1 MTTKTEP
8 ISILLISKN
17 PFIYE
22 ATRSTLAKVEFLRL
36 FVKKITPVNY
46 QAVLAETKPDVI
58 LLDFEFQNQPV
69 ELLEKIISE
78 HPKSMVIVILSES
91 DMVNSGQVMLLGA
104 RAFIHYPYIADSLI
118 VTIKRV
124 MDLMVRDQDY
134 LIRTPAIDTEIK
146 PKNTFIVFSPKGG
159 VGTTT
164 IATNLAISLQKYLN
178 EEVLLIDGKHLFGHV
193 ALYLNLRTGNSIID
207 LLNHAGMLDQR
218 LIRQVVIKHMSGI
231 HVLPSPNSIFEAQG
245 IKPDSLFT
253 VIQSLQ
259 QVFSNIIIDG
269 GNNLNENTVTYMDS
283 SDKIL
288 LVLNPDLASMRD
300 VRQFMEVAVTLS
312 YPKDKTLLIL
322 NQTGRKADV
331 KREDIENILKMKI
344 FGKIPSDENVA
355 LSSLNEG
362 VPILLKSPRHPI
374 SKAFSDIAIELA
386 KIIQTSKTEFLEKAK
401 NEKTELS

>member
-1 MTTKTEP
+1 MTTKIEP

-17 PFIYE
+17 SFIYE
-22 ATRSTLAKVEFLRL
+22 STRLTLAKVGFMNLL
-36 FVKKITPVNY
+36 VKDVTILNHME
-46 QAVLAETKPDVI
+46 VLAETKPDVI

-69 ELLEKIISE
+69 DLLEQIITK
-78 HPKSMVIVILSES
+78 HPKSAVIVILSEK
-91 DMVNSGQVMLLGA
+91 DMVNSDRVVQSGA
-104 RAFIHYPYIADSLI
+104 RAFIQYPYQADNLI

-124 MDLMVRDQDY
+124 MELMVRDQDY
-134 LIRTPAIDTEIK
+134 LIRIPVENAEIK
-146 PKNTFIVFSPKGG
+146 PRNTFIVFSPKGG
-159 VGTTT
+159 VGTTM
-164 IATNLAISLQKYLN
+164 ISANLAISLHKTLN

-193 ALYLNLRTGNSIID
+193 ALSLNLRTGNSITD
-207 LLNHAGMLDQR
+207 LLTYAGMLDQR

-231 HVLPSPNSIFEAQG
+231 HVLPSPISIFEAQG
-245 IKPDSLFT
+245 IKPDNLFK
-253 VIQSLQ
+253 VILSLQ
-259 QVFSNIIIDG
+259 QAFSNIIIDG

-300 VRQFMEVAVTLS
+300 IRQFMEVAATLS

-331 KREDIENILKMKI
+331 KREEIENILKMKI

-362 VPILLKSPRHPI
+362 VPILLKNPRHPI
-374 SKAFSDIAIELA
+374 SKAFSDITTELV
-386 KIIQTSKTEFLEKAK
+386 KIIQTSRAEFLEKGK
-401 NEKTELS
+401 SE